1 LKNYNLKKNFN
12 IKVSNLLNSKIINN
26 ELYIRKL
33 FLNKKQNLIL
43 KTNKYIQFKL
53 FNNSNIFYSKLS
65 KNTIFKF
72 HYNLLKNINKNNNS
86 EYRLDYSDRNKKLK
100 LLSLIYKKSN
110 NINNFN
116 DLITQ
121 QNYSKLNR

>member
-1 LKNYNLKKNFN
+1 
-12 IKVSNLLNSKIINN
+12 LLNSKIINN

-33 FLNKKQNLIL
+33 FLNKKKNLIL
-43 KTNKYIQFKL
+43 KTNKYVQFKL
-53 FNNSNIFYSKLS
+53 FNNINIFYNKLS

-72 HYNLLKNINKNNNS
+72 HYNFLQNINKNNNS
-86 EYRLDYSDRNKKLK
+86 EYYLDYSDRNKKLK

-116 DLITQ
+116 DLKTQ
-121 QNYSKLNR
+121 QNYSKINR